1 MKAFNLIKNLRWRF
15 SKEKATEQEI
25 NEFDELLKK
34 IPREEWNNNY
44 AWNRLQRKIQ
54 DSEIS
59 DSEIYNAR
67 QKAKIK
73 TITPAIQF
81 ARIGFAVI
89 LIAVVSYLAINQFG
103 LFQHRSENLA
113 SSTISTELGNIKQIV
128 LGDGSIVILNAAS
141 TLQISSGFGSTN
153 REVQL
158 SGEAYFEVVHN
169 SAVPFVVRTNR
180 LTVTDLGTIFD
191 LKAFSDEE
199 NNSVALLKGTIE
211 VHKSTKDETANQ
223 NILQPG
229 QQYTYNK
236 TTNKSNIGSFDTQ
249 QVTGWKDNVLVFTN
263 TELLK
268 VFKVLERAYGVK
280 FQLEDKSLKDLKISA
295 NFNQVSFWTVV
306 KALKSLTGL
315 EYKTIG
321 DKEKLKEIIFYKK

>member
-1 MKAFNLIKNLRWRF
+1 MKTFNLIRNLRWRF
-15 SKEKATEQEI
+15 SKEKATEQET

-34 IPREEWNNNY
+34 IPREGWNNNY

-54 DSEIS
+54 DSETS
-59 DSEIYNAR
+59 DSESYNAQ
-67 QKAKIK
+67 QKVKIK

-81 ARIGFAVI
+81 ARVTFAVI

-103 LFQHRSENLA
+103 LFQHRSENLT
-113 SSTISTELGNIKQIV
+113 SRTISTELGNIKQIV
-128 LGDGSIVILNAAS
+128 LGDGSVVILNAAS

-169 SAVPFVVRTNR
+169 SAVPFIVRTNR

-236 TTNKSNIGSFDTQ
+236 TTDKSNIGAFDTQ

-263 TELLK
+263 TALLK

-280 FQLEDKSLKDLKISA
+280 FQLEDEGLKDLKITA
-295 NFNQVSFWTVV
+295 NFNQASFWTVV

-321 DKEKLKEIIFYKK
+321 DQEKLKEIIFYKK